1 MTRSTATAL
10 TISRILAGRAL
21 NMRDITVIRG
31 ALNAAPL
38 RLAVAATGTGCGKGS
53 ARQASWLMGRLGYE
67 VEAATLVTLWSVAY
81 EATDR
86 NGHWIDP
93 TELSRTA
100 ASLAG
105 YESYEAWRRACCD
118 AFDAVKRPHMTQDE
132 AATAWSHMSARV
144 AVLHLLG
151 VQVSEVSDLAAVV
164 HGWLPEQYR
173 GDVRGAGAQG
183 SLVAMHAASAA

>member
-10 TISRILAGRAL
+10 TISRLLAGRAL
-21 NMRDITVIRG
+21 NMHDTTVIRG
-31 ALNAAPL
+31 ALNATPL
-38 RLAVAATGTGCGKGS
+38 RLAVASTGTGCGKGS
-53 ARQASWLMGRLGYE
+53 ARQAAWLMGRLGYE
-67 VEAATLVTLWSVAY
+67 VEAATLVTLWSAAH

-105 YESYEAWRRACCD
+105 YESYAGMAPRACCD
-118 AFDAVKRPHMTQDE
+118 AFDAVKRPHMTMDE

-151 VQVSEVSDLAAVV
+151 VQVERGKPFRRCCPRMATRAVS
-164 HGWLPEQYR
+164 R
-173 GDVRGAGAQG
+173 
-183 SLVAMHAASAA
+183 

>member
-10 TISRILAGRAL
+10 TVSRILSSRAL
-21 NMRDITVIRG
+21 NTRDITVIRG

-53 ARQASWLMGRLGYE
+53 ARQAAWLMSKVGYT
-67 VEAATLVTLWSVAY
+67 VDATTLVTLWGVAY
-81 EATDR
+81 EAADR
-86 NGHWIDP
+86 NGHWVDP

-100 ASLAG
+100 AALAG
-105 YESYEAWRRACCD
+105 YESYEAWRRAMCD

-132 AATAWSHMSARV
+132 AACAWSHMSARV
-144 AVLHLLG
+144 AVLHLLR
-151 VQVSEVSDLAAVV
+151 VTVDEVSDLATVV

-173 GDVRGAGAQG
+173 GDVRGKGTQG